1 MHKGHRTAG
10 GPVVTVDE
18 LDVTTRANVA
28 SGRELIEFDPETACT
43 HAPFDWK
50 SSSPEVRIQPN
61 RDLSKLRAEVRVA
74 HRSDIE
80 PARHIVG
87 IRNASSM
94 SYLPACK
101 HQTKADGRCKTRSH
115 EVSASPT

>member
-1 MHKGHRTAG
+1 MHKGRRTAG

-43 HAPFDWK
+43 HAPLGWK
-50 SSSPEVRIQPN
+50 SPSPEIRIQLD
-61 RDLSKLRAEVRVA
+61 RDLSKLRAEVPVA

-87 IRNASSM
+87 IRNARCM
-94 SYLPACK
+94 SHLSACE
-101 HQTKADGRCKTRSH
+101 HQTKTDRHRETRPY